1 MTQHYVYI
9 ILIKHTSFT
18 GKGIAYGTEFPFAS
32 ATTSSTEGP
41 EPGMDIAPPI
51 LSLSRTLEIRFF
63 TKKSEDISPKVKSN
77 PMSGKGG
84 AKKTRPAKKLMIYD
98 SNAPSSESSNNNRAK
113 EKLRETLKNAS
124 NVKSQKQMFLDLILS
139 KDFEFVLN
147 DIFDTCAGI
156 SERNV
161 GGTESEKLDSAEL
174 KVAIKAIYKKLED
187 MAGKDMKL
195 PKIKEPIDDILRS
208 YDENNDGYLDKREF
222 QGFARTYFSR
232 MEWPLW
238 KTAAKGA
245 AKGVGFHMGVQFI
258 VAPIVALCSPLIFA
272 FAQREMKKI
281 TGEQLENV
289 KDEFSKRFHA
299 LNVFGKDADGD
310 GINDDVE
317 RIERK
322 QKWQRRMKK
331 SREVVATTAVASA
344 AACAGLL

>member
-1 MTQHYVYI
+1 MRDT
-9 ILIKHTSFT
+9 F
-18 GKGIAYGTEFPFAS
+18 
-32 ATTSSTEGP
+32 
-41 EPGMDIAPPI
+41 
-51 LSLSRTLEIRFF
+51 FF
-63 TKKSEDISPKVKSN
+63 TKKSEDIFPKVKRN
-77 PMSGKGG
+77 MSGKGG
-84 AKKTRPAKKLMIYD
+84 AKKKNNKDD
-98 SNAPSSESSNNNRAK
+98 SSLSSESSNNRAK
-113 EKLRETLKNAS
+113 ENLAQTLKNAS

-161 GGTESEKLDSAEL
+161 GGNESEKLDSAEL

-245 AKGVGFHMGVQFI
+245 AKGVGFHLGVQFI

-272 FAQREMKKI
+272 FVQREMKKI
-281 TGEQLENV
+281 TGEQIENV

-322 QKWQRRMKK
+322 QKWQKRMKK

>member
-1 MTQHYVYI
+1 
-9 ILIKHTSFT
+9 
-18 GKGIAYGTEFPFAS
+18 
-32 ATTSSTEGP
+32 
-41 EPGMDIAPPI
+41 
-51 LSLSRTLEIRFF
+51 
-63 TKKSEDISPKVKSN
+63 
-77 PMSGKGG
+77 MSGKGG
-84 AKKTRPAKKLMIYD
+84 AKKKKKNNKDD
-98 SNAPSSESSNNNRAK
+98 SSLSSSESSNDRAK
-113 EKLRETLKNAS
+113 EKLAQTLKNAS

-174 KVAIKAIYKKLED
+174 KVAIKAIYAKLED

-272 FAQREMKKI
+272 FVQREMKKI
-281 TGEQLENV
+281 TGEQIENV

-322 QKWQRRMKK
+322 QKWQKRMKK
-331 SREVVATTAVASA
+331 SREVVATTAVTSA

>member
-1 MTQHYVYI
+1 
-9 ILIKHTSFT
+9 
-18 GKGIAYGTEFPFAS
+18 
-32 ATTSSTEGP
+32 
-41 EPGMDIAPPI
+41 
-51 LSLSRTLEIRFF
+51 
-63 TKKSEDISPKVKSN
+63 
-77 PMSGKGG
+77 MSGKGG
-84 AKKTRPAKKLMIYD
+84 AKKKKNAKKKNED
-98 SNAPSSESSNNNRAK
+98 DVAPSSESSSNNRAK
-113 EKLRETLKNAS
+113 EKLHETLKKAS

-139 KDFEFVLN
+139 KDFEMVLD

-161 GGTESEKLDSAEL
+161 GGNESEKLDSAEL
-174 KVAIKAIYKKLED
+174 KVAIGAIYKKLED
-187 MAGKDMKL
+187 MAGSDMKL

-208 YDENNDGYLDKREF
+208 YDANNDGYLDKNEF

-245 AKGVGFHMGVQFI
+245 VKGVGFHVGIQF
-258 VAPIVALCSPLIFA
+258 VLMPIVALCSPLIFA
-272 FAQREMKKI
+272 FVQREMKKI
-281 TGEQLENV
+281 TGEQIENV
-289 KDEFSKRFHA
+289 KDEFSKRFHS

>member
-1 MTQHYVYI
+1 MDKTKRDRCDAI
-9 ILIKHTSFT
+9 ILYNKHTSFT

-51 LSLSRTLEIRFF
+51 LSLSRTLEMRFF
-63 TKKSEDISPKVKSN
+63 TKKSEDIFPKVKRN
-77 PMSGKGG
+77 MSGKGG
-84 AKKTRPAKKLMIYD
+84 AKKKTKNNNEDD
-98 SNAPSSESSNNNRAK
+98 SAPSSESSPNRAK
-113 EKLRETLKNAS
+113 EKLAQTLKNAS

-147 DIFDTCAGI
+147 DIFDACAGI

-161 GGTESEKLDSAEL
+161 GGNESEKLDSAEL

-245 AKGVGFHMGVQFI
+245 VKGVGFHVGVQF
-258 VAPIVALCSPLIFA
+258 VLMPIVALCSPLIFA

-281 TGEQLENV
+281 TGEQIENV

-322 QKWQRRMKK
+322 QKWQKRMKK

>member
-1 MTQHYVYI
+1 MTQHYVC
-9 ILIKHTSFT
+9 ILHNKHTSFT

-51 LSLSRTLEIRFF
+51 LSRRRKLEIRFF
-63 TKKSEDISPKVKSN
+63 TKKSEDIFPKVKSN
-77 PMSGKGG
+77 MSGKGG
-84 AKKTRPAKKLMIYD
+84 AKKKKNAKKNKDD
-98 SNAPSSESSNNNRAK
+98 SAPSSESSNRAK
-113 EKLRETLKNAS
+113 EKLHETLKKAH

-272 FAQREMKKI
+272 FVQREMKKI

-322 QKWQRRMKK
+322 QKWQKRMKK

>member
-1 MTQHYVYI
+1 
-9 ILIKHTSFT
+9 
-18 GKGIAYGTEFPFAS
+18 
-32 ATTSSTEGP
+32 
-41 EPGMDIAPPI
+41 
-51 LSLSRTLEIRFF
+51 
-63 TKKSEDISPKVKSN
+63 
-77 PMSGKGG
+77 MSGKGG
-84 AKKTRPAKKLMIYD
+84 AKKTKKKNNKDD
-98 SNAPSSESSNNNRAK
+98 SAPSSESSNNRAK
-113 EKLRETLKNAS
+113 EKLRDTLKNAS

-161 GGTESEKLDSAEL
+161 GGNESEKLDSAEL
-174 KVAIKAIYKKLED
+174 KVAIKAIYAKLED

-245 AKGVGFHMGVQFI
+245 AKGVGFHVGIQFI

-281 TGEQLENV
+281 TG
-289 KDEFSKRFHA
+289 
-299 LNVFGKDADGD
+299 
-310 GINDDVE
+310 
-317 RIERK
+317 
-322 QKWQRRMKK
+322 
-331 SREVVATTAVASA
+331 
-344 AACAGLL
+344 CLLYTSPSPRD